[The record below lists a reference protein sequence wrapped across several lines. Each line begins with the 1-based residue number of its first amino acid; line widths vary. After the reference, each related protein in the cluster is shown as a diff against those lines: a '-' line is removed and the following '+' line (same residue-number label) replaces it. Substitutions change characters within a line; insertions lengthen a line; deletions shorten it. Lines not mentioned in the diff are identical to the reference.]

1 MSEVTAQMIE
11 QGRGGDPGAASRR
24 RKMNMKLRHARQT
37 LTSAEGDHSGPY
49 DSLVR
54 LFAKSAKL
62 ATPAFAVLALAG
74 AFAAHYWFA
83 VDRALPW
90 DALAATAVA
99 MRFSLGWVYLR
110 RSDAEKV
117 AGRWR
122 FYFAAAEAFSG
133 VVWAALFFP
142 LLQSRDPGARGFAFV
157 AIMLGNK

>member
-11 QGRGGDPGAASRR
+11 QGRGRDPGAASRR

-54 LFAKSAKL
+54 LFAKSA
-62 ATPAFAVLALAG
+62 TPAFAVLALAG
-74 AFAAHYWFA
+74 ALAAHYWFA

-99 MRFSLGWVYLR
+99 MRFSLGWAYLR

-117 AGRWR
+117 SGRWR
-122 FYFAAAEAFSG
+122 FYFAAAEAFPG

-142 LLQSRDPGARGFAFV
+142 LLQSH
-157 AIMLGNK
+157 

>member
-24 RKMNMKLRHARQT
+24 RKMKIKLRHARQT

-54 LFAKSAKL
+54 LFAQSAKL

-74 AFAAHYWFA
+74 AFAAHWWIPA
-83 VDRALPW
+83 DRALPW
-90 DALAATAVA
+90 DALAATALA
-99 MRFSLGWVYLR
+99 IRFSLGWAYLR

-117 AGRWR
+117 AGWWR
-122 FYFAAAEAFSG
+122 GWFVLAEAFSG
-133 VVWAALFFP
+133 V
-142 LLQSRDPGARGFAFV
+142 
-157 AIMLGNK
+157 